1 MTLGLELVI
10 ASANTQLKAMALS
23 IFLKLSVANISVGVE
38 KAFNH
43 ARLLTGPFL
52 HEHRRH
58 PQLSECVLLVALSS
72 SEAGVSHLFSPILLL
87 FLDVT

>member
-43 ARLLTGPFL
+43 A
-52 HEHRRH
+52 
-58 PQLSECVLLVALSS
+58 
-72 SEAGVSHLFSPILLL
+72 
-87 FLDVT
+87 